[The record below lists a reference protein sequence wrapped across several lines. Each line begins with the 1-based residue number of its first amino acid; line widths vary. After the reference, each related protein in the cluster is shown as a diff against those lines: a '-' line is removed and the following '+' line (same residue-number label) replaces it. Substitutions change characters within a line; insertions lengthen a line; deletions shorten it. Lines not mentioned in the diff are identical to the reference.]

1 MSEIYSE
8 FRDLALELI
17 SEFGAAA
24 TVFTPAISGGKDALG
39 RPIPAVPRVDID
51 GFATST
57 LNYKDS
63 EVDGS
68 IIRATDCYVF
78 FHSEAKPKIGMF
90 HECNSVTYA
99 VVNTIFIESRD
110 GVVSLCKLQLR
121 R

>member
-24 TVFTPAISGGKDALG
+24 TVFTPAITGLKDALG
-39 RPIPAVPRVDID
+39 RPIAAAPRVDVD

-57 LNYKDS
+57 IDYKDS
-63 EVDGS
+63 EIDGS
-68 IIRATDCYVF
+68 IIKATDCYVF
-78 FHSEAKPKIGMF
+78 FHSETKPKIGMF
-90 HECNSVTYA
+90 HECNGVTYA
-99 VVNTIFIESRD
+99 IVNIMFIESRE
-110 GVVSLCKLQLR
+110 GIVSLCKLQLR